1 MVIKC
6 LPIGLFASNCYI
18 VGQNGEG
25 VVIDPG
31 CSPQMIVD
39 AAKENNL
46 EIKYIIITHG
56 HIDHLMS
63 WMKSEKDRGGGSHS

>member
-1 MVIKC
+1 MTGLLQCLSTAKKNFKVEDSMVIKC

-39 AAKENNL
+39 AAKETIWKLN
-46 EIKYIIITHG
+46 I
-56 HIDHLMS
+56 
-63 WMKSEKDRGGGSHS
+63 